1 MLTPHMNT
9 NHDLTFITNEKE
21 RNLLERFKVLIKDT
35 QFFDALVG
43 YFYTSGF
50 HAIYKSL
57 EHTDKIRILIGISTD
72 QKTFDS
78 LQEAKEDQ
86 QEMNFSHAEVKETF
100 SGLVTDELENS
111 EDSREVEDGVL
122 KFIEWLKSGKLEIK
136 AYPSAN
142 IHAKL
147 YVMTFADGDRDAGRV
162 ITGSSNFTRAG
173 LIDNLEFNVELKTRA
188 DYDYALQKFNELW
201 VNAVDVSDKYIETIE
216 HKTWLSNAITP
227 YQLYLKF
234 LYEYFKEKINV
245 DQESIFKK
253 YLPENFLDLEY
264 QTEAVK
270 DAKAK
275 LEEYGGVFIAD
286 VVGLGK
292 TYISA
297 MLAQQLDGRSLV
309 IAPPVLLDKENP
321 GSWPNVF
328 SDFRVHADFESLG
341 KLDKLSERGTDKY
354 KNIFIDEAHRFRNET
369 NFTYEKLAQ
378 VCRGKRII
386 LVSATPLNNTPRDI
400 LGLIKL
406 FQKSKKSTIPNIADL
421 ESFFSGLEKKLKNL
435 DRQKDYEKY
444 LQIVKSNAQEIR
456 DKVLKYLMVRR
467 TRSEIIKYFADD
479 LSKQKLKFPDVEKP
493 EAVLYEL
500 DDNEDEVFNT
510 TIKLLL
516 SKFEYSRY
524 VPYHY
529 YKGEKT
535 QSDEMAQINN
545 RRFLKILMIK
555 RLESSF
561 YAFNKSLER
570 FIHSY
575 EQFITEFDK
584 GSVYVSKKFT
594 NKIFEFL
601 EDDND
606 IAIQKLIDEDKATKL
621 DAKDFEPQFQS
632 SLIKDLEV
640 LKEISKLWE
649 SVKRDPKLLTF
660 IKILSENEI
669 LKNNKLILFTESKE
683 TAEYLEKNLQD
694 KFDNKILLFTGSSS
708 ALTREKVIGN
718 FDAKARLPKDDYRIL
733 ITTEILAEGV
743 NLHRSCVV
751 INYDIPWNPTRLIQ
765 RVGRINR
772 VDTKFPKIY
781 TFNFFPTKQSNNL
794 IKLKEAAEYKI
805 QAFIEMLGADA
816 RLLTDGEEI
825 KSHDLFRRLTSKET
839 LTQEGEAEDSDL
851 KYLKVIRDLRDNQP
865 DMFEKIKRLPK
876 KARTARASNQKANGL
891 LTYFRKG
898 KIQKFYLADTSAANE
913 LDFVQAA
920 KVLEATIETKQ
931 ERFTPDFY
939 QLLEFNKKEF
949 QFATTD
955 QAMELATKAGR
966 DNASTVLR
974 YLKSKQIKDFKGY
987 TDEDEDYIKRLI
999 KLLEEGGL
1007 PKQTTKTLVKE
1018 LSEETNPLKIL
1029 GILKTNIAEEF
1040 FQDTLAESGA
1050 KTAGPREV
1058 ILSELLTA
1066 K

>member
-1 MLTPHMNT
+1 MNT

-21 RNLLERFKVLIKDT
+21 RNLLERFRVLIKDT
-35 QFFDALVG
+35 RFFDALVG

-57 EHTDKIRILIGISTD
+57 EHTEKVRVLIGINTD
-72 QKTFDS
+72 QRTFDFI
-78 LQEAKEDQ
+78 QESKEEQ
-86 QEMNFSHAEVKETF
+86 QELNFSHAEVKDTF
-100 SGLVTDELENS
+100 SGLVVNELEHS
-111 EDSREVEDGVL
+111 EDNRQVENGVV

-147 YVMTFADGDRDAGRV
+147 YIMTFAETDRDAGRV
-162 ITGSSNFTRAG
+162 ITGSSNFTKAG
-173 LIDNLEFNVELKTRA
+173 LIDNLEFNVELKTRS
-188 DYDYALQKFNELW
+188 DYDYALEKFNELW
-201 VNAVDVSDKYIETIE
+201 ASAVDVKEKYIDTIE
-216 HKTWLSNAITP
+216 NKTWLSNTVTP

-234 LYEYFKEKINV
+234 LYEYFKEKINI

-275 LEEYGGVFIAD
+275 LDEYGGVFIAD

-292 TYISA
+292 TYVSA
-297 MLAQQLDGRSLV
+297 MLAQQLDGRTLV
-309 IAPPVLLDKENP
+309 VAPPVLLDRDNP

-328 SDFRVHADFESLG
+328 DDFKVHAHFESLG
-341 KLDKLSERGTDKY
+341 KLDSLVQQGTEKY

-378 VCRGKRII
+378 VCRGKRVI
-386 LVSATPLNNTPRDI
+386 LVSATPLNNTPKDI

-406 FQKSKKSTIPNIADL
+406 FQKSKKSTIPNVSDL
-421 ESFFSGLEKKLKNL
+421 EGFFGGLEKKLKNL
-435 DRQKDYEKY
+435 DRQKDHTKY
-444 LQIVKSNAQEIR
+444 LDIVKTNAQEIR

-467 TRSEIIKYFADD
+467 TRSEIVKYFEGD
-479 LSKQKLKFPDVEKP
+479 LSRQKLKFPDVEKP

-500 DDNEDEVFNT
+500 NENEDKVFNT
-510 TIKLLL
+510 TIDSLLN
-516 SKFEYSRY
+516 KFKYSRY
-524 VPYHY
+524 IPYLY
-529 YKGEKT
+529 YKGDKT
-535 QSDEMAQINN
+535 QSDEISQTNM
-545 RRFLKILMIK
+545 RKFLKILLVK

-561 YAFNKSLER
+561 YAFRQSLQR

-575 EQFITEFDK
+575 EQFIDEFHK
-584 GSVYVSKKFT
+584 GGVYVSKKYT

-601 EDDND
+601 EDGND
-606 IAIQKLIDEDKATKL
+606 TAVQKLIDEDKAAKL
-621 DAKDFEPQFQS
+621 DAKDFEAGFITD
-632 SLIKDLEV
+632 LGKDLEV
-640 LKEISKLWE
+640 LKEVSKLWE
-649 SVKRDPKLLTF
+649 SVDRDPKLLTF
-660 IKILSENEI
+660 VQILSENPI
-669 LKNNKLILFTESKE
+669 LRDNKLIIFTESKE
-683 TAEYLEKNLQD
+683 TAEYLEKNLQT
-694 KFDNKILLFTGSSS
+694 KFGSQVIAFTGSSGAS
-708 ALTREKVIGN
+708 VREKVIQN
-718 FDAKARLPKDDYRIL
+718 FDAKAKSPKDDYRIL

-781 TFNFFPTKQSNNL
+781 TFNFFPTVQSNNL

-816 RLLTDGEEI
+816 RLLTEGEEI

-839 LTQEGEAEDSDL
+839 LTQEGEEEDSEL
-851 KYLKVIRDLRDNQP
+851 KYLKVIRDIRDQQP
-865 DMFEKIKRLPK
+865 DLFEKVKRLPK
-876 KARTARASNQKANGL
+876 KSRTARTNTKYNNAL

-898 KIQKFYLADTSAANE
+898 KIQKFYLANTSTANE
-913 LDFVQAA
+913 LDFAQAA
-920 KVLEATIETKQ
+920 KILEATVETKQ
-931 ERFTPDFY
+931 EKQEADFY

-955 QAMELATKAGR
+955 QALELATKAGR
-966 DNASTVLR
+966 DNASVVLR
-974 YLKSKQIKDFKGY
+974 FLKSKQIKEFKGY
-987 TDEDEDYIKRLI
+987 TDEDEDYIKHLI

-1029 GILKTNIAEEF
+1029 GILRTNIAQEF
-1040 FQDTLAESGA
+1040 FQDTLAESSA
-1050 KTAGPREV
+1050 KTSGPREV
-1058 ILSELLTA
+1058 ILSEFLTS

>member
-1 MLTPHMNT
+1 MNT

-21 RNLLERFKVLIKDT
+21 RNVLERFRVLIKDT

-57 EHTDKIRILIGISTD
+57 EHTDKIRVLIGISTD
-72 QKTFDS
+72 QKTYDS
-78 LQEAKEDQ
+78 LQEAKEQ
-86 QEMNFSHAEVKETF
+86 QQAMVFSHAEVKETF
-100 SGLVTDELENS
+100 SGLVTGELENS
-111 EDSREVEDGVL
+111 EDSREVEDGVV

-147 YVMTFADGDRDAGRV
+147 YIMTFAEGDRDAGRV

-173 LIDNLEFNVELKTRA
+173 LIDNLEFNVELKTRS
-188 DYDYALQKFNELW
+188 DYDYALEKFNELW
-201 VNAVDVSDKYIETIE
+201 TNAVDVKEKYIDTIE
-216 HKTWLSNAITP
+216 NKTWLSTTITP

-245 DQESIFKK
+245 DQESIFRK

-309 IAPPVLLDKENP
+309 IAPPVLLDKDNP
-321 GSWPNVF
+321 GSWLNVF

-341 KLDKLSERGTDKY
+341 KLDKLAEKGTEKY

-386 LVSATPLNNTPRDI
+386 LVSATPLNNSPKDI

-406 FQKSKKSTIPNIADL
+406 FQKSKKSTIPNVADL
-421 ESFFSGLEKKLKNL
+421 DSFFGGLEKKLKNL
-435 DRQKDYEKY
+435 DRQKDHDKY
-444 LQIVKSNAQEIR
+444 LEIVKSNAQEIR

-467 TRSEIIKYFADD
+467 TRTEIIKYFADD
-479 LSKQKLKFPDVEKP
+479 LTKQKLRFPDVEKP
-493 EAVLYEL
+493 EAVFYEL
-500 DDNEDEVFNT
+500 DDNEDKVFET
-510 TIKLLL
+510 TINLLL
-516 SKFEYSRY
+516 NKFQYSRY
-524 VPYHY
+524 TPYLY

-535 QSDEMAQINN
+535 QSEEMAQTNM
-545 RRFLKILMIK
+545 RKFLKILMVK

-561 YAFNKSLER
+561 YAFKKSLER

-575 EQFITEFDK
+575 EQFIGEFDK
-584 GSVYVSKKFT
+584 GSVYVSKKYT

-601 EDDND
+601 EDGND
-606 IAIQKLIDEDKATKL
+606 DAVQKLINEEKATKL
-621 DAKDFEPQFQS
+621 AAKDFGDKFKSDLE
-632 SLIKDLEV
+632 KDLQV
-640 LKEISKLWE
+640 LKEISKLWD
-649 SVKRDPKLLTF
+649 SVNRDPKLLTF
-660 IKILSENEI
+660 IKILSENQI
-669 LKNNKLILFTESKE
+669 LKDNKLIIFTESKE
-683 TAEYLEKNLQD
+683 TADYLEKNLSD
-694 KFDNKILLFTGSSS
+694 KFGSQVIAYSGASSS
-708 ALTREKVIGN
+708 VIRERVIQN
-718 FDAKARLPKDDYRIL
+718 FDAKVRFPKDDYRIL
-733 ITTEILAEGV
+733 VTTEILAEGV

-781 TFNFFPTKQSNNL
+781 TFNFFPTVQSNNL
-794 IKLKEAAEYKI
+794 LKLKEAAEYKI

-816 RLLTDGEEI
+816 RLLTEGEEI

-876 KARTARASNQKANGL
+876 KARSGKSNVEHGNSL

-898 KIQKFYLADTSAANE
+898 KIQKFYLANLSEAKE
-913 LDFVQAA
+913 MDFVQAA
-920 KVLEATIETKQ
+920 KILEAANETEQVKAAA
-931 ERFTPDFY
+931 EFY
-939 QLLEFNKKEF
+939 QLLDFNKKEF

-974 YLKSKQIKDFKGY
+974 FLKSKQVKEFKGY
-987 TDEDEDYIKRLI
+987 TDEDEDYIKSVI

-1018 LSEETNPLKIL
+1018 LSEETNPLRIL
-1029 GILKTNIAEEF
+1029 GILKTNIPNEF
-1040 FQDTLAESGA
+1040 FQDTLAESSA
-1050 KTAGPREV
+1050 KTSGPREV
-1058 ILSELLTA
+1058 ILSEFLAA
-1066 K
+1066 KGFK